1 MFDAQPFPHL
11 SKDLKAHS
19 SSQFIGGVFLAE
31 GCEVAENCIIDGSK
45 FRITIKSNCKIG
57 KNTKIIA
64 ELEKIEIGPNVI
76 IGDNCV
82 ISASIKED
90 SFIANDQVIVSKYN

>member
-1 MFDAQPFPHL
+1 MFDALPFPHL
-11 SKDLKAHS
+11 SKDIKAHS
-19 SSQFIGGVFLAE
+19 TATFVGGVFLAE
-31 GCEVAENCIIDGSK
+31 GCEVGENCIVDGSK

-64 ELEKIEIGPNVI
+64 ELDKIEIGPNVI

-82 ISASIKED
+82 ISSSIEEN
-90 SFIANDQVIVSKYN
+90 SFIENDQTILSNYN